1 MSITSLQPSFADV
14 GQYLATATFCV
25 VDLETTGGARQDR
38 ITEIGAV
45 KVQGGEVIGEFQTL
59 VRPDVGIPAMI
70 QVLTGITNDMVRHAP
85 GLVETIGAFHT
96 FSVGCVMVAHNAR
109 FDMGFLRR
117 AHEEIGLAWRSPV
130 VIDTV
135 ALARHVILKEEV
147 RNYKLATLAQHFHA
161 TTVPNHRALSD
172 ARATVDVL
180 HGLLERVGNLGVDT
194 VEDLQEMLSN
204 VTPERRAKRTWAQS
218 VPERP
223 GVYWFIHDG
232 ADALGKPSREV
243 LYVGKSVNLKRRVRS
258 YFSAAEQ
265 RKRIHEMVTVATGL
279 EFTEC
284 ATDLEAEVRE
294 LRMIASHA
302 PRYNRRSRNQ
312 ARLHWLKLTNEPFPR
327 ISIVRKV
334 LSDGADYWGPFS
346 RSDAAKEAT
355 LLLQATFGIRQCTTR
370 LSKRTPSASCAMAEM
385 GRCSAPCELGDG
397 AAGYGESVQQLRSAW
412 FADVRPVLRSARER
426 LQRLIRQERFEE
438 AGEVTDRL
446 AAFHRASVRFHR
458 VRSLARCAEIV
469 AAAPEKDG
477 WAVHVIRH
485 GRLAA
490 ATHCATHQVRGV
502 SEDIRLTAETTLP
515 PVDGM
520 PAGSFE
526 EAERV
531 AAWMET
537 PGLRLLSATGDWAW
551 PLHAAVTA
559 EELPHEFVGELQL
572 QTSIV

>member
-14 GQYLATATFCV
+14 GQYLAETTFCV
-25 VDLETTGGARQDR
+25 VDLETTGGSKQDR

-45 KVQGGEVIGEFQTL
+45 KVQGGAIVGEFQTL
-59 VRPDVGIPAMI
+59 VRPEMEIPAMI

-96 FSVGCVMVAHNAR
+96 FSAGCVMVAHNAR

-117 AHEEIGLAWRSPV
+117 AHQEIGLEWRSPT

-135 ALARHVILKEEV
+135 ALARHVVMPEEV
-147 RNYKLATLAQHFHA
+147 RNYKLATLAAHFHA
-161 TTVPNHRALSD
+161 TTIPNHRALSD

-180 HGLLERVGNLGVDT
+180 HALLERVGNLGVQT

-204 VTPERRAKRTWAQS
+204 VTPERRAKRTWAQA
-218 VPERP
+218 VPDRP
-223 GVYWFIHDG
+223 GVYWFVHDG
-232 ADALGKPSREV
+232 TDALGKPAREV

-265 RKRIHEMVTVATGL
+265 RKRIHEMVTVSTGV
-279 EFTEC
+279 EFTPC
-284 ATDLEAEVRE
+284 ATDLESEVRE

-312 ARLHWLKLTNEPFPR
+312 AKLHWLKLTNEPFPR
-327 ISIVRKV
+327 ISMVRRV
-334 LSDGADYWGPFS
+334 LDDGAAYWGPFT
-346 RSDAAKEAT
+346 RADAAREAT
-355 LLLQATFGIRQCTTR
+355 MLLQATFGIRQCNTR
-370 LSKRTPSASCAMAEM
+370 LSRRTPSASCAMAEM

-397 AAGYGESVQQLRSAW
+397 VEPYLESVERLRSAW
-412 FADVRPVLRSARER
+412 FSDVRPVLRSARQR
-426 LQRLIRQERFEE
+426 LQHLIQQERFEE
-438 AGEVTDRL
+438 AGDVTARL
-446 AAFHRASVRFHR
+446 EAFHRASVRFHR
-458 VRSLARCAEIV
+458 VRSLARCPEII
-469 AAAPEKDG
+469 AAAPERAG

-485 GRLAA
+485 GRLSASA
-490 ATHCATHQVRGV
+490 HCSTRQVRAV
-502 SEDIRLTAETTLP
+502 ADEIRLTAETMLP
-515 PVDGM
+515 PLDGM

-537 PGLRLLSATGDWAW
+537 PGLRLLAATGDWAW
-551 PLHAAVTA
+551 PLHAAVTDK
-559 EELPHEFVGELQL
+559 ELPTEFVGELQRGA
-572 QTSIV
+572 